1 MSQNMVATVAN
12 KTGQLVVETTD
23 IPLLVVMLA
32 KDGLIDARIDQVQDR
47 DKKFLEDKAKGVTY
61 TPEAEAKLANL
72 RAGIPS

>member
-12 KTGQLVVETTD
+12 KAGQLVVETTD

-47 DKKFLEDKAKGVTY
+47 DKKFLDDQAKGVTY
-61 TPEAEAKLANL
+61 TKEAEAKLANL